1 MPRWNAF
8 ERFLDEA
15 RQAASDEERQELV
28 DELLLERPE
37 WPWVQGSTATFIFT
51 SMGSRRSVALNLDTV
66 KADPPFVPMTR
77 LEGTSLWYITREF
90 DRDDLLDYLLAVDDP
105 MTPLATETDIV
116 GRISNYWR
124 FDARNPLRMET
135 AQQMVSVLR
144 MPDARPF
151 PDWRAMKNVPRGR
164 IYEHVLDS
172 AQLGFRSRKLWVYTP
187 PGYLHSGMV
196 YPLLILLD
204 GQWAVGPLQ
213 VPFVADAL
221 IKHRRML
228 PVVIAML
235 QSGNQQERT
244 REYVSNDRQYAS
256 LLTEL
261 LPFVQTNYRI
271 DSTSLGVGGVA
282 VGAVAAA
289 HAALRNPAV
298 FNGLIMISPPMGKG
312 AGEGQLDDYLTR
324 FEQSNLLPRRI
335 FQSVGRYEARARFV
349 KPAHRLRDVLNERRD
364 TAYRFVT
371 VGSGHGLV
379 GFRSVI
385 PEALAWVFPG
395 TATG

>member
-66 KADPPFVPMTR
+66 KADPPCVPMTR

-90 DRDDLLDYLLAVDDP
+90 DHDDLLDYLLAVDDP
-105 MTPLATETDIV
+105 MTPLATEPDIV

-187 PGYLHSGMV
+187 PGYLNSGMV

-235 QSGNQQERT
+235 QSGSQQERT

-312 AGEGQLDDYLTR
+312 AGEGQLDDYLMR

-385 PEALAWVFPG
+385 PEALAWVFPE
-395 TATG
+395 TST